1 MSSLEEESAPPPAD
15 ASAADAPVADAL
27 VVETDQTLPVS
38 SDSEVAVVAVNEE
51 VVADVP
57 PVVNQEPE
65 ADPDP
70 EADPSSTSI
79 APEETEEVAE
89 TDDNVDPSSNI
100 HENPPQSD
108 TPTAPSQQP
117 PPPAVEASTILS
129 PIPKKS
135 NLSSEQNIQSPLP
148 ISQTNSFDT
157 SSSLNLPEG
166 VTLPGSVSP
175 ELINKVSGSL
185 KAAFFQVSCFTNLL
199 SSWNLLGKLLYIHLK
214 LFLDLTSY
222 PICL

>member
-1 MSSLEEESAPPPAD
+1 MSSPEEESAPPPP
-15 ASAADAPVADAL
+15 AADAPAADAV

-38 SDSEVAVVAVNEE
+38 SDSEVAAVAVNEE

-57 PVVNQEPE
+57 PAVHQPETAEPE
-65 ADPDP
+65 ADP
-70 EADPSSTSI
+70 STTT
-79 APEETEEVAE
+79 APEETEVTE
-89 TDDNVDPSSNI
+89 TDDDADPSSNI
-100 HENPPQSD
+100 HANPPQSD
-108 TPTAPSQQP
+108 TPTAPSQ

-166 VTLPGSVSP
+166 VTLPASVSP

-185 KAAFFQVSCFTNLL
+185 KAAFFQVSYV
-199 SSWNLLGKLLYIHLK
+199 SWNLLGKLLY
-214 LFLDLTSY
+214 T
-222 PICL
+222 

>member
-1 MSSLEEESAPPPAD
+1 MSSPEEESAPPPA
-15 ASAADAPVADAL
+15 ADAPAVDAL

-38 SDSEVAVVAVNEE
+38 SDSEVAAVAVNEE

-57 PVVNQEPE
+57 AVEPE
-65 ADPDP
+65 AEP
-70 EADPSSTSI
+70 EANPSTTT
-79 APEETEEVAE
+79 APEETEVTE
-89 TDDNVDPSSNI
+89 TDDADPSSNI
-100 HENPPQSD
+100 HANPPQSD
-108 TPTAPSQQP
+108 TPTAPSQP

-166 VTLPGSVSP
+166 VTLPASVSP

-185 KAAFFQVSCFTNLL
+185 KAAFFQVSYILHNLL
-199 SSWNLLGKLLYIHLK
+199 LWNLLGKLLY
-214 LFLDLTSY
+214 T
-222 PICL
+222 

>member
-1 MSSLEEESAPPPAD
+1 MSSPEEESAPPPP
-15 ASAADAPVADAL
+15 AADAPAADAV

-38 SDSEVAVVAVNEE
+38 SDSEVAAVAVNEE

-57 PVVNQEPE
+57 PAVHQPETAEPE
-65 ADPDP
+65 ADP
-70 EADPSSTSI
+70 STTI
-79 APEETEEVAE
+79 APEETEVTE
-89 TDDNVDPSSNI
+89 TDDADPSSNI
-100 HENPPQSD
+100 HANPPQSD
-108 TPTAPSQQP
+108 TPTAP

-166 VTLPGSVSP
+166 VTLPASVSP

-185 KAAFFQVSCFTNLL
+185 KAAFFQVSYV
-199 SSWNLLGKLLYIHLK
+199 SWNLLGKLLYI
-214 LFLDLTSY
+214 
-222 PICL
+222 

>member
-1 MSSLEEESAPPPAD
+1 MSSPEEESAPPPP
-15 ASAADAPVADAL
+15 AADAPAADAV

-38 SDSEVAVVAVNEE
+38 SDSEVAAVAVNEE

-57 PVVNQEPE
+57 PAVHQPETAEPE
-65 ADPDP
+65 ADP
-70 EADPSSTSI
+70 STTT
-79 APEETEEVAE
+79 APEETEVTE
-89 TDDNVDPSSNI
+89 TDDADPSSNI
-100 HENPPQSD
+100 HANPPQSD
-108 TPTAPSQQP
+108 TPTAPSQ

-166 VTLPGSVSP
+166 VTLPASVSP

-185 KAAFFQVSCFTNLL
+185 KAAFFQVSYV
-199 SSWNLLGKLLYIHLK
+199 SWNLLGKLLYI
-214 LFLDLTSY
+214 
-222 PICL
+222 

>member
-1 MSSLEEESAPPPAD
+1 MSSPEEESAPPPA
-15 ASAADAPVADAL
+15 ADAPAADAL

-38 SDSEVAVVAVNEE
+38 SDSEVAAVT

-57 PVVNQEPE
+57 AVEPE
-65 ADPDP
+65 AEP
-70 EADPSSTSI
+70 EANPSTTT
-79 APEETEEVAE
+79 APEETEEVTE
-89 TDDNVDPSSNI
+89 TDDADPSSNI
-100 HENPPQSD
+100 HANPPQSD
-108 TPTAPSQQP
+108 TPTAPSQP

-166 VTLPGSVSP
+166 VTLPASVSP

-185 KAAFFQVSCFTNLL
+185 KAAFFQVSYILHNLL
-199 SSWNLLGKLLYIHLK
+199 LWNLLGKLLY
-214 LFLDLTSY
+214 T
-222 PICL
+222 

>member
-1 MSSLEEESAPPPAD
+1 MSSPEEESAPPPA
-15 ASAADAPVADAL
+15 ADAPAADAL

-38 SDSEVAVVAVNEE
+38 SDSEVAAVAVNEE

-57 PVVNQEPE
+57 TAV
-65 ADPDP
+65 A
-70 EADPSSTSI
+70 EADPSTTT
-79 APEETEEVAE
+79 APEETEEVTE
-89 TDDNVDPSSNI
+89 TDDADPSSNI
-100 HENPPQSD
+100 HANPPQSD
-108 TPTAPSQQP
+108 TPTAPSQP

-166 VTLPGSVSP
+166 VTLPASVSP

-185 KAAFFQVSCFTNLL
+185 KAAFFQVSYVTIFSYRICLVN
-199 SSWNLLGKLLYIHLK
+199 YCIHLK
-214 LFLDLTSY
+214 FILNLTSY
-222 PICL
+222 PMRL

>member
-1 MSSLEEESAPPPAD
+1 MSSLEEESAPPPA
-15 ASAADAPVADAL
+15 ADAPAANAV

-38 SDSEVAVVAVNEE
+38 SDSEVAAVAVNEE

-65 ADPDP
+65 AEP
-70 EADPSSTSI
+70 EADPSSTTI

-89 TDDNVDPSSNI
+89 TDDVDPSSNI

-166 VTLPGSVSP
+166 VTLPASVSP

-185 KAAFFQVSCFTNLL
+185 KAAFFQVSYFTIF
-199 SSWNLLGKLLYIHLK
+199 SYRICHSRSYIISNPSVNQA
-214 LFLDLTSY
+214 FVRPDE
-222 PICL
+222 

>member
-1 MSSLEEESAPPPAD
+1 MSSPEEESAPPPP
-15 ASAADAPVADAL
+15 AADAPAADAV

-38 SDSEVAVVAVNEE
+38 SDSEVAAVAVNEE

-57 PVVNQEPE
+57 PAVHQPAEPE
-65 ADPDP
+65 ADP
-70 EADPSSTSI
+70 STTI
-79 APEETEEVAE
+79 APEETEVTE
-89 TDDNVDPSSNI
+89 TDDADPSSNI
-100 HENPPQSD
+100 HANPPQSD
-108 TPTAPSQQP
+108 TPTAPSQ

-166 VTLPGSVSP
+166 VTLPASVSP

-185 KAAFFQVSCFTNLL
+185 KAAFFQVSYV
-199 SSWNLLGKLLYIHLK
+199 SWNLLGKLLYI
-214 LFLDLTSY
+214 
-222 PICL
+222 